1 MAHHITTTRLA
12 ESPSERVLTTLLD
25 TGKAAYLVVL
35 REAQARNFGPPVV
48 RARVTIVPSERI
60 AGRPVGKVSDGD
72 TIGVAGVHDVGLA
85 SFRVQVKDG
94 ALRLQHLPDGAL

>member
-25 TGKAAYLVVL
+25 TGKAAHLVVL
-35 REAQARNFGPPVV
+35 CEMQARNFGPPVIL
-48 RARVTIVPSERI
+48 ARVTIVPPDRI
-60 AGRPVGKVSDGD
+60 AGRPVCKVSDGD

-85 SFRVQVKDG
+85 SFRVHVKGG